1 MSAQNKLAG
10 GWEDSEAKT
19 KKKKKNKPRQET
31 SGQYVGAK
39 PCKGCEEWTRE
50 DLSFQR
56 TGIISRK
63 MM

>member
-19 KKKKKNKPRQET
+19 KKKPRQET

-56 TGIISRK
+56 TEIISRK